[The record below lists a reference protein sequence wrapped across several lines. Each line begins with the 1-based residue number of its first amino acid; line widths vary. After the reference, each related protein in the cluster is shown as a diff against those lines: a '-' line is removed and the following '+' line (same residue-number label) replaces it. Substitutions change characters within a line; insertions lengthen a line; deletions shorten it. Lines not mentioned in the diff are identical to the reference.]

1 MDWEA
6 SEGSVS
12 PGSAMGAG
20 THSGC
25 SEYRFHLALCQNTC
39 SNRSESHSEFSSSFH
54 LAGVLAI
61 HAGKWNLTSA
71 AHGTENYNSKKNQQQ
86 HHDPETTSH
95 LCLIHRTHRRY
106 WDIFIWGFNE
116 NWWTGSLSKKIHIS
130 REESSIHVTVTKS
143 WQNVF
148 FKYEEWS
155 LSEWHENANP
165 STWKQQGDNETE
177 FHVSRSAERWRAPQQ
192 CLGLSEMPYSINF
205 DRDYVKCSQSG
216 AFIFLLSDRLIFLEF
231 THGCVNWLVCTVV
244 SAQYVLSL
252 NLQTVFPPA
261 LKE

>member
-1 MDWEA
+1 MQA
-6 SEGSVS
+6 NGIS
-12 PGSAMGAG
+12 PVL
-20 THSGC
+20 
-25 SEYRFHLALCQNTC
+25 LAAPKTIIQRKSTATP
-39 SNRSESHSEFSSSFH
+39 RPR
-54 LAGVLAI
+54 
-61 HAGKWNLTSA
+61 
-71 AHGTENYNSKKNQQQ
+71 NSLPSLFNSQ
-86 HHDPETTSH
+86 DTPS
-95 LCLIHRTHRRY
+95 LLGL
-106 WDIFIWGFNE
+106 FLWGFNE

-143 WQNVF
+143 WQKVF
-148 FKYEEWS
+148 QNMKNGLCQS
-155 LSEWHENANP
+155 GMKMQIPQPGNN
-165 STWKQQGDNETE
+165 KVIMKE

-192 CLGLSEMPYSINF
+192 CLGLSEMPCSINF

-216 AFIFLLSDRLIFLEF
+216 AFILLLSNRLIFLEF

>member
-1 MDWEA
+1 MQA
-6 SEGSVS
+6 NGIS
-12 PGSAMGAG
+12 P
-20 THSGC
+20 
-25 SEYRFHLALCQNTC
+25 
-39 SNRSESHSEFSSSFH
+39 
-54 LAGVLAI
+54 VL
-61 HAGKWNLTSA
+61 LTAPKTIIQRKSTA
-71 AHGTENYNSKKNQQQ
+71 TPRPRNSLPSLFNSQ
-86 HHDPETTSH
+86 DTPS
-95 LCLIHRTHRRY
+95 LLGL
-106 WDIFIWGFNE
+106 FLWGFNE

-252 NLQTVFPPA
+252 DLQTVFPPA

>member
-71 AHGTENYNSKKNQQQ
+71 ARGTENYNSKKNQRQ

-95 LCLIHRTHRRY
+95 LCLINRTHRRY

-143 WQNVF
+143 WQKVF
-148 FKYEEWS
+148 PNMK
-155 LSEWHENANP
+155 N
-165 STWKQQGDNETE
+165 
-177 FHVSRSAERWRAPQQ
+177 
-192 CLGLSEMPYSINF
+192 GL
-205 DRDYVKCSQSG
+205 CQSG
-216 AFIFLLSDRLIFLEF
+216 MKMQIPQPGNNEMVMKQSFLFPDQLKGD
-231 THGCVNWLVCTVV
+231 
-244 SAQYVLSL
+244 VLL
-252 NLQTVFPPA
+252 NSV
-261 LKE
+261 

>member
-86 HHDPETTSH
+86 HHDPETTPH
-95 LCLIHRTHRRY
+95 LCLIHRTHRHY

-148 FKYEEWS
+148 PNMKNGLCQS
-155 LSEWHENANP
+155 GMKMQIPQPGNN
-165 STWKQQGDNETE
+165 KVIMKG

-192 CLGLSEMPYSINF
+192 CLGLSEMPCSINF
-205 DRDYVKCSQSG
+205 DGDYVKCSQSG
-216 AFIFLLSDRLIFLEF
+216 AFILLLSNRLIFLEF